1 MSTVDIYHR
10 NLWKTRAKLAF
21 AIVLLMGASL
31 KIGTYSWKSE
41 EIGLRM
47 ALGTQPAQVLG
58 LAPAQVIRIVRIGVS
73 LGAAASFVLMSLMT
87 KSLYGVRSLWSDDVR
102 DGRHSALLSRCM
114 CLRDAL
120 PG

>member
-73 LGAAASFVLMSLMT
+73 LGRCGFVCTDEPYDQIALWRQIFM
-87 KSLYGVRSLWSDDVR
+87 VR
-102 DGRHSALLSRCM
+102 
-114 CLRDAL
+114 
-120 PG
+120 